1 MTATIEWFG
10 VTTFRVRYEGL
21 TLFFDAYLDK
31 MPGSAPD
38 GLPAA
43 QVKEADFIFIT
54 HAHFDH
60 LYGADTIAL
69 NTGATVVGNT
79 MSMDY
84 LRKNAVP
91 ESQLLGVAGGET
103 VDCGHGV
110 SVKVYPAIH
119 SCLWAASDVDSGKAV
134 TGDLGIS
141 AQKRV
146 ATVNAMFGEA
156 TNVVSADVLT
166 AMEDMLQHSSMED
179 GGQLAYVL
187 TTPEGSVLVSGS
199 TGCWSGIYSQ
209 LRPDMALLS
218 VAGRPNL
225 DGEPYQGTK
234 ADFLM
239 EQVEMLGRPKRVAFC
254 HQESLLPGYLPDENF
269 DAAVQALADRAP
281 DVEYVSFDL
290 AEPIPLFG

>member
-10 VTTFRVRYEGL
+10 VTTFRVQCEGL

-38 GLPAA
+38 GLSAA
-43 QVKEADFIFIT
+43 QVDEADFIFVT

-69 NTGATVVGNT
+69 NTGALVVGNT
-79 MSMDY
+79 MSIDY
-84 LRKNAVP
+84 VNKNGVP
-91 ESQLLGVAGGET
+91 ESQQLAVAGGET

-110 SVKVYPAIH
+110 TVKVFPAIH
-119 SCLWAASDVDSGKAV
+119 SCLWAASDVDAGKAV

-141 AQKRV
+141 AQQRAAKINELF
-146 ATVNAMFGEA
+146 ATANKMAPAPTLKAIDE
-156 TNVVSADVLT
+156 
-166 AMEDMLQHSSMED
+166 MLKHSSIED
-179 GGQLAYVL
+179 GGQLAYLL
-187 TTPEGSVLVSGS
+187 TTPEGSVLISGS

-234 ADFLM
+234 ADFLL
-239 EQVEMLGRPKRVAFC
+239 EQVEMLGHPKRVAFC
-254 HQESLLPGYLPDENF
+254 HQESLIPGMLPDENF
-269 DAAVQALADRAP
+269 EPAVKALADKAP
-281 DVEYVSFDL
+281 DVEYVAFDL
-290 AEPIPLFG
+290 AKPIPLFG

>member
-10 VTTFRVRYEGL
+10 VTTFRVQYEGL

-38 GLPAA
+38 GLSAE
-43 QVKEADFIFIT
+43 QVKEADFIFVT

-69 NTGATVVGNT
+69 NTGALVVGNT

-84 LRKNAVP
+84 LRKNGVP

-103 VDCGHGV
+103 IDCGHGV
-110 SVKVYPAIH
+110 SVKVFPAIH
-119 SCLWAASDVDSGKAV
+119 SCLWAASDVDSGKSV

-141 AQKRV
+141 AQQRV
-146 ATVNAMFGEA
+146 ATVNSLFGQA
-156 TNVVSADVLT
+156 TKVVSENVLT
-166 AMEDMLQHSSMED
+166 SMEEMLQHSSMED
-179 GGQLAYVL
+179 GGQLAYLL

-234 ADFLM
+234 ADFLL
-239 EQVEMLGRPKRVAFC
+239 EQVEMLGHPKRVAFC

-281 DVEYVSFDL
+281 DVEYVAFDL
-290 AEPIPLFG
+290 AKPIPLFG